1 MQIPIRFEKLSTV
14 GRVGLASLFV
24 LGGINKLINYSA
36 TLDAMQSAGLPVVDA
51 LLPLVIALELGAGLM
66 VAFGAR
72 FALFAAL
79 ALAMFTLATNLVFH
93 DFWNFNGQQAA
104 VELALFFK
112 NVSIAGGLIFVAA
125 TLSARGHIR

>member
-1 MQIPIRFEKLSTV
+1 
-14 GRVGLASLFV
+14 
-24 LGGINKLINYSA
+24 
-36 TLDAMQSAGLPVVDA
+36 
-51 LLPLVIALELGAGLM
+51 M

-72 FALFAAL
+72 LALFAAL
-79 ALAMFTLATNLVFH
+79 ALAMFTLSTNLVFH